1 MGVDLSQENRK
12 TPGEKL
18 LVSAILERRRTDLVD
33 LTHIDVTQRTRRETG
48 NEIAGERSGAI

>member
-12 TPGEKL
+12 TPSEKL
-18 LVSAILERRRTDLVD
+18 LVSAILELRRTDLVD
-33 LTHIDVTQRTRRETG
+33 LTRIDVTQRTRRETG

>member
-33 LTHIDVTQRTRRETG
+33 LTHIDVTQRTWRETG

>member
-12 TPGEKL
+12 TPSEKL

>member
-12 TPGEKL
+12 TPSEKL

-33 LTHIDVTQRTRRETG
+33 LTRIDVTQRTRRETG